1 MTRPIIDKPSI
12 QFGLQELCQRLNVS
26 YRDARY
32 ICEKE
37 WLPDDVAREPGRGNH
52 RKLSPRQAVW
62 LGLVLKMKACGVRTE
77 NAARIAAFAERI
89 KGLTRN
95 LVWNWQFSPFEG
107 AFDTEHLWMIEVGDM
122 RFIRFL
128 TDANPSRQGKLEAT
142 PWVDMHSYQLAADA
156 APIIYMRADL
166 SALAQRLQNPA

>member
-1 MTRPIIDKPSI
+1 MTRPVIDKPAI
-12 QFGLQELCQRLNVS
+12 RFRLQELCQRLNVS

-37 WLPDDVAREPGRGNH
+37 WLPADVARDPGRGNH

-77 NAARIAAFAERI
+77 RAARIAAFAERI
-89 KGLTRN
+89 KDLTRN
-95 LVWNWQFSPFEG
+95 LVWDWTFSPFQG
-107 AFDTEHLWMIEVGDM
+107 AFDTKHLWIIEVGDM

-128 TDANPSRQGKLEAT
+128 TDANPSGKR
-142 PWVDMHSYQLAADA
+142 S
-156 APIIYMRADL
+156 
-166 SALAQRLQNPA
+166 